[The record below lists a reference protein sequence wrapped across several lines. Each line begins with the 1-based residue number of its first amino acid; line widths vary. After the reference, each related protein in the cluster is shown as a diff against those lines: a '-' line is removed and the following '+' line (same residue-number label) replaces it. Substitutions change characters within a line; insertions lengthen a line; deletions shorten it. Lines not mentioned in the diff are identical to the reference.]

1 MTCSHAFSSALD
13 APVTPFFRAR
23 SHASCSRTAQAP
35 ITLHRAQ
42 MRKTRKELKAKVI
55 IFTAQSSTLSQL
67 LTPFCLGAEHLR
79 SKETRLFR
87 EMKKK
92 KIHPPTILHILSYSC
107 FHFIVKGNS
116 LNEHRMEKK
125 TAQDV

>member
-87 EMKKK
+87 
-92 KIHPPTILHILSYSC
+92 
-107 FHFIVKGNS
+107 G
-116 LNEHRMEKK
+116 MEKK
-125 TAQDV
+125 NTPTSYFIYPQLLMFPLHRERKLIK